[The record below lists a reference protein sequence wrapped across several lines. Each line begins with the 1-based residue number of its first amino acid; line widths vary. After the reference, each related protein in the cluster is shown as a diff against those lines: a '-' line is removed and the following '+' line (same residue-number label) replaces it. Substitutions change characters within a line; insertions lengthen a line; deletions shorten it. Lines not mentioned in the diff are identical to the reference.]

1 MEFDEVVKGRHS
13 VRDFDGTPVPEA
25 DIRSIVEEA
34 GLAPSWGDAQPW
46 RVYVATGKVMQQ
58 IRSTHEKSV
67 AEGVRGHSDIPT
79 THRVTWGKQLHAN
92 MAAYNQLTN
101 NLPAD
106 AAQSSEEKAR
116 LRQEGKDGQNAINS
130 AHLQHPQYSQNG
142 AADGRPAHP
151 APVAISNSRLF
162 NAGTVMYVTAQ
173 KHINEWHL
181 LDLGA
186 FEEALVLSAKNRG
199 YDTMIAYELVRY
211 PEEVRR
217 ALDIPDNETLVIGM
231 CIGHATDAP
240 INDLRV
246 HHMPVD
252 QYLTIRS

>member
-1 MEFDEVVKGRHS
+1 MLRKAR
-13 VRDFDGTPVPEA
+13 
-25 DIRSIVEEA
+25 
-34 GLAPSWGDAQPW
+34 
-46 RVYVATGKVMQQ
+46 K
-58 IRSTHEKSV
+58 K
-67 AEGVRGHSDIPT
+67 
-79 THRVTWGKQLHAN
+79 
-92 MAAYNQLTN
+92 
-101 NLPAD
+101 
-106 AAQSSEEKAR
+106 KAR
-116 LRQEGKDGQNAINS
+116 LRHEGKDGQDGINS
-130 AHLQHPQYSQNG
+130 AHLQHSQHLQHPQHSQSG

-151 APVAISNSRLF
+151 APIAISNSRLF

-186 FEEALVLSAKNRG
+186 FEEALALSAKNRG

-211 PEEVRR
+211 PEEVRQ

-252 QYLTIRS
+252 QYLTIRG